1 MRRCIFLLLLL
12 LLLISCSNREMG
24 DVLNIAISSEP
35 PTLDVMVNTSLISR
49 IISVGNIY
57 EKLFVLDSKDEIA
70 LELASGYSL
79 SEDSRKL
86 TIIIRDNVLFHDG
99 NEMRAEDVCA
109 SMNRWLD
116 KYAVANT
123 LVHGSRFSIVDD
135 HAIAIESTSSLALLP
150 YLVASSPQS
159 AIITEKEIIDALAPG
174 EIISSYIGTGPY
186 MLSSWNSGS
195 SIELE
200 RFAEYKCYADTADGI
215 WGAKRANIEK
225 LSYKIVPDSTTR
237 RLGLQSGQYDF
248 INDVMSEDRP
258 FFDMDSN
265 IYTIDGNESGS
276 IALVFNKK
284 EGICKNLDFRKGV
297 SLSLD
302 FDSLMKACYGEIGY
316 STHSLYMEKEQLLWN
331 INDNNKYSK
340 QDLDSAKEY
349 IKKSGY
355 NGERIRILTANLSNL
370 DKIAIVMKSEL
381 EKAGIESE
389 IISVDWASMIE
400 RRKDPSSFDIYISA
414 FSRVVLPQMKSYL
427 SPSFPGWIDSDDYG
441 VALISDMNNARSIED
456 AAMIWKEA
464 QEYFWSTLPVLIPG
478 HYTTAYAARSNLK
491 GVIAQDG
498 FFFWNAAKESL

>member
-1 MRRCIFLLLLL
+1 MRKYLFILLLVLM
-12 LLLISCSNREMG
+12 LISCSIRK
-24 DVLNIAISSEP
+24 DDDALNIAISSEP

-49 IISVGNIY
+49 IIAVGNIY

-70 LELASGYSL
+70 LELSSGYSL

-86 TIIIRDNVLFHDG
+86 TILIRDGVLFHDG
-99 NEMRAEDVCA
+99 KEMDADDVCA

-116 KYAVANT
+116 KYATANT
-123 LVHGSRFSIVDD
+123 FVHGSRFFVVDD

-159 AIITEKEIIDALAPG
+159 AIITEKEIIESLDPG
-174 EIISSYIGTGPY
+174 ELLSSYIGTGPY

-195 SIELE
+195 SIELG
-200 RFAEYKCYADTADGI
+200 RFSEYKCYADTSDGI
-215 WGAKRANIEK
+215 WGAKRANIER
-225 LSYKIVPDSTTR
+225 LSYKIVPDSMTR

-258 FFDMDSN
+258 FLDKDSN
-265 IYTIDGNESGS
+265 IYMIEGNESGS
-276 IALVFNKK
+276 IVLVFNKK
-284 EGICKNLDFRKGV
+284 EGICRDLDFRKGV
-297 SLSLD
+297 SLALD

-316 STHSLYMEKEQLLWN
+316 SVHSHYMEKEQLLWSLDDSDEYN
-331 INDNNKYSK
+331 K
-340 QDLDSAKEY
+340 QDLDSARQY
-349 IKKSGY
+349 IEKSGY

-427 SPSFPGWIDSDDYG
+427 SPSFPGWIDSDDLG
-441 VALISDMNNARSIED
+441 VELISNMNNARSIED
-456 AAMIWKEA
+456 AALIWKEA
-464 QEYFWSTLPVLIPG
+464 QEYFWATLPVVVPG
-478 HYTTAYAARSNLK
+478 HYTTAYAARSNLN
-491 GVIAQDG
+491 GIIAQDG
-498 FFFWNAAKESL
+498 FFFWNATKEHL